1 MLHGHFVRSIPRVIE
16 KINKTKKKSPSGHI
30 TWGWC
35 RVGVDV
41 TSHRRRYDVILA
53 PYARWELT
61 SVSKLLKLVCKV
73 VSVLFSIVK
82 NPFIQFISLKWGVKL
97 PRAVRGI
104 CSRRL
109 LIHTVTPCLSGCSHV
124 RLVRVSLTA
133 FNNTIHVSPTVGL
146 A

>member
-1 MLHGHFVRSIPRVIE
+1 M
-16 KINKTKKKSPSGHI
+16 

-61 SVSKLLKLVCKV
+61 SVSKLMKLASKV
-73 VSVLFSIVK
+73 VNVLFSIVN
-82 NPFIQFISLKWGVKL
+82 NPFIQFTSLKWGVKL
-97 PRAVRGI
+97 PRAVRVI

-109 LIHTVTPCLSGCSHV
+109 LIHIVTPCSSGCSHV
-124 RLVRVSLTA
+124 RLVRVRFDGIQQYDPCQPYRRIGMSR
-133 FNNTIHVSPTVGL
+133 VGDCPIRNM
-146 A
+146 AGI